1 MGEAEKFV
9 EQAWSY
15 GYRNTGG
22 TGGKELS
29 QYQIDLLVR
38 LGVDIIFCF
47 DKDVT
52 REELEE
58 LAERFP
64 EGVPLYYMF
73 DEDNVLNEKESP
85 TDKPT
90 NWEHMF
96 KNNIYRLR

>member
-1 MGEAEKFV
+1 MDYIKLFLIKRVGRIYVGEAEKFV

-52 REELEE
+52 KEE
-58 LAERFP
+58 LA
-64 EGVPLYYMF
+64 
-73 DEDNVLNEKESP
+73 
-85 TDKPT
+85 
-90 NWEHMF
+90 
-96 KNNIYRLR
+96 